1 MGCSFLK
8 AVVVFRLVLAENER
22 RALLRVADQLSIE
35 LGYSEG
41 EEILGAHSPLGGED
55 GVVVGA
61 LDSEDEALVARLRRA
76 LAKIAAA
83 IDAGADRE
91 ANVRAIGAAL
101 DGAEMVMRGELVKG
115 NAAQL
120 PVLMPGFVFVVALA
134 VADQDR
140 ALELSQRTSAL
151 IEGTMG

>member
-1 MGCSFLK
+1 M
-8 AVVVFRLVLAENER
+8 
-22 RALLRVADQLSIE
+22 ADQLSIE

-41 EEILGAHSPLGGED
+41 EEIPGAHSSLGGED
-55 GVVVGA
+55 GIVVGT
-61 LDSEDEALVARLRRA
+61 LDSADEALVTRLRRA
-76 LAKIAAA
+76 LAKVAAA

-91 ANVRAIGAAL
+91 ADVRAMGTAL

-120 PVLMPGFVFVVALA
+120 PALMPGFVFVVALA

-140 ALELSQRTSAL
+140 ALELSQRTSVL
-151 IEGTMG
+151 IEGALE